1 MFKKTQQ
8 RILSFG
14 PSLLALALGS
24 ATAGCVIDDPLPDLG
39 LCADTYGQDIFEY
52 GQVGIGTCL
61 AGPTDIRIV
70 PHPEDPDDFFL
81 LVTNSNFEVNFA
93 EGSLLAIPFSGI
105 DRGKETNY
113 LHEVGA
119 TALPVPE
126 FPSASSLSTDG
137 RYALVSDRQAN
148 KLMGEEIDRVYVA
161 DLQGLAEGQLSYA
174 ERGSMVDEEGR
185 SYIPVPTDPHTVV
198 THPDS
203 GLMYVLTLTS
213 HQVTVLNEATT
224 PIQVIDV
231 VGSGSAS
238 EAVFEDRDGTGSYA
252 DYHLEDYSGLS
263 AQDETWEISY
273 REGEYRLYV
282 ALEGD
287 EGTDLQR
294 YGSPDMR
301 SWQPAVAPDLLAPGE
316 GAWSTGGYGRGS
328 AVIRELDDELTILRL
343 WVEGRDA
350 DGIPAI
356 GATETV
362 TNWSLDWDLGYLEAP
377 VLEAHSDYAADGVA
391 EPWALASGDAHWLA
405 FTAHGSE
412 GRSIGVAAAQAGE
425 SGWRIY
431 SAPDAA
437 ALAPAGDGV
446 WDGEEVYAP
455 ALVRWGLTDEDLLY
469 YTGSDGSTTAIGL
482 AVGEDGE
489 GFERY
494 GADPDAPG
502 RIFGPGEVEAWDG
515 AAVSHPAVFHDGGQF
530 HMLYAGSDGV
540 TWGLGHATSF
550 DGVRWERD
558 LANPVLAELGDG
570 PPAVAALMA
579 AATDTLRVEGSV
591 SGNMAELPSAGDT
604 VAVPGQMYVS
614 AACPLRFTVVDR
626 AVLGR
631 GEGGD
636 AWEDGSGAPALVAE
650 DGGEYTL
657 YYETIEDGTHLLGE
671 ASSDDGM
678 TFDRTGAVQF
688 DGEAA
693 GELSSLDGAGGPAPL
708 DVDGERWLVFHGWR
722 GAAQAIYAAAGDSS
736 PGATFAA
743 LNGGGAVLEPAGE
756 GAWDGLT
763 VSSPSLVEIDGQVWL
778 YYEGSDGARAGIGAA
793 VYDGESGVFQ
803 RVEGPYSGEAGLV
816 LERGEPGDWD
826 DAWVGSP
833 HVFVGADGALE
844 MVYAASDSGVVRI
857 GRASSM
863 DGLTWVRHEVDGA
876 PAPVLGPDSMGFDS
890 DGLHE
895 PFVIDDGE
903 QRRMWYEG
911 LRVFVEEVPR
921 VGAAVERDGE
931 VWVKAYRPLTFDD
944 TFVVTSEQGDTDP
957 LSSID
962 LGDDSTLVID
972 GVLIHGS
979 GVADMAVTPDGRFL
993 LVSNKLYDNLYVI
1006 DAWDDTG
1013 GDFVDSNYHGIEA
1026 IIQVPNHYSV
1036 IGTRGMAFS
1045 EDGQTLYLLLA
1056 PLVRID
1062 DPTGQRRYGAEAVLV
1077 IDLSRVEDGVE
1088 PVIYDDLVVGYAAT
1102 ARGVEEDVGNP
1113 TIISGGPTNI
1123 VLSPDQTLAYVAHYN
1138 DNSVH
1143 VYRLDMSRDPILVD
1157 VIDGLGE
1164 EPFDLT
1170 LSPDGLT
1177 LFVANYVGELEGP
1190 TQNVVHSTL
1199 SVIDL
1204 DPDSPTY
1211 HQVSTTLRN
1220 RDAW

>member
-8 RILSFG
+8 RILSHG
-14 PSLLALALGS
+14 ASLATLALAGAL
-24 ATAGCVIDDPLPDLG
+24 AGCVIDDPLPDLG
-39 LCADTYGQDIFEY
+39 ACADTYGQDIFEY

-70 PHPEDPDDFFL
+70 PHPDDPDDFFL

-93 EGSLLAIPFSGI
+93 EGSLLAIPYSGI
-105 DRGKETNY
+105 DPSRETNY

-119 TALPVPE
+119 IALPVPE
-126 FPSASSLSTDG
+126 FPAASALSTDG
-137 RYALVSDRQAN
+137 RYALVSDRAAN
-148 KLMGEEIDRVYVA
+148 KLLGEEIDRVYVA
-161 DLQGLAEGQLSYA
+161 DLQGLADGELRYA
-174 ERGSMVDEEGR
+174 ERGTAVDDGGR

-224 PIQVIDV
+224 PIQVMDV
-231 VGSGSAS
+231 VGSGGAS
-238 EAVFEDRDGTGSYA
+238 EARFEDRDGTGSYA
-252 DYHLEDYSGLS
+252 DYHLEDYAGLS
-263 AQDETWEISY
+263 AQDESWEISY
-273 REGEYRLYV
+273 REGEYRFYV
-282 ALEGD
+282 ALDGE
-287 EGTDLQR
+287 EGTDLVR
-294 YGSPDMR
+294 FGSPDMR
-301 SWQPAVAPDLLAPGE
+301 TWQPAVAPDLLAPGE
-316 GAWSTGGYGRGS
+316 GAWAAGGYGRG
-328 AVIRELDDELTILRL
+328 APVVHEIDDELTILRM
-343 WVEGRDA
+343 WIEGRDA
-350 DGIPAI
+350 DGTPSI

-362 TNWSLDWDLGYLEAP
+362 TNWSLDWDLGYLETP
-377 VLEAHSDYAADGVA
+377 VLEAHADYASEGVS

-405 FTAHGSE
+405 YTAHGAE
-412 GRSIGVAAAQAGE
+412 GRSVGVAPAQAGDG
-425 SGWRIY
+425 GWRLY
-431 SAPDAA
+431 APADEA
-437 ALAPAGDGV
+437 ALTPSVDGWDAG
-446 WDGEEVYAP
+446 EVYAP
-455 ALVRWGLTDEDLLY
+455 SILRWGLTDEDLLY
-469 YTGSDGSTTAIGL
+469 YTGSDGGTTAIGL
-482 AVGEDGE
+482 AIGEDGE

-494 GADPDAPG
+494 EADPTAPG
-502 RIFGPGEVEAWDG
+502 LVFGPGEADAWDG
-515 AAVSHPAVFHDGGQF
+515 DQVSHPAVFHDGGRF
-530 HMLYAGSDGV
+530 HMLYAGSDGDV
-540 TWGLGHATSF
+540 WGLGHATSF

-558 LANPVLAELGDG
+558 AANPVLSGLGDG
-570 PPAVAALMA
+570 PPAVGALMA
-579 AATDTLRVEGSV
+579 AATETFRVEGSI

-614 AACPLRFTVVDR
+614 AACPLRFTVVDH

-636 AWEDGSGAPALVAE
+636 AWEDGSGAPALVSE
-650 DGGEYTL
+650 DTGGFTL
-657 YYETIEDGTHLLGE
+657 YYESVEDGTHLLGE
-671 ASSDDGM
+671 AVSDDGL
-678 TFDRTGAVQF
+678 TFERTGAVSF
-688 DGEAA
+688 DADFIA
-693 GELSSLDGAGGPAPL
+693 GFAQLDGAGGPAPL
-708 DVDGERWLVFHGWR
+708 DVMDGRLLAFHGWR
-722 GAAQAIYAAAGDSS
+722 GAVQAIYLAVGESA
-736 PGATFAA
+736 PGATF
-743 LNGGGAVLEPAGE
+743 LPLHDGAPVFEAAGE
-756 GAWDGLT
+756 GTWDGLT
-763 VSSPSLVEIDGQVWL
+763 VSSPSLVEIDGQIWMF
-778 YYEGSDGARAGIGAA
+778 YEGIDGTRAGIGAA
-793 VYDGESGVFQ
+793 IYDEDSGIFA
-803 RVEGPYSGEAGLV
+803 RVDGPYAGDAGLV

-833 HVFVGADGALE
+833 HVYLGADGDLE
-844 MVYAASDSGVVRI
+844 MVYAASDSAVVRI
-857 GRASSM
+857 GRATSM
-863 DGLTWVRHEVDGA
+863 DGLTWVRHEENGA
-876 PAPVLGPDSMGFDS
+876 PAPVLGPDSLGFDS
-890 DGLHE
+890 DGLYE

-911 LRVFVEEVPR
+911 LRIFVEEVPR

-944 TFVVTSEQGDTDP
+944 SFVVTTEAGDTDP

-962 LGDDSTLVID
+962 LGDDATLVID

-1006 DAWDDTG
+1006 DVWDDTG
-1013 GDFVDSNYHGIEA
+1013 GDFVDSNVHGIEA
-1026 IIQVPNHYSV
+1026 IIRVPNHYSV

-1077 IDLSRVEDGVE
+1077 IDLSRIEDGVE

-1123 VLSPDQTLAYVAHYN
+1123 VLSPDETLAYVAHYN

-1143 VYRLDMSRDPILVD
+1143 VYRLDLSRDPILVD
-1157 VIDGLGE
+1157 IIDGMGE
-1164 EPFDLT
+1164 EPFDLV

-1204 DPDSPTY
+1204 DPESPTY
-1211 HQVSTTLRN
+1211 HRVVTTLRN